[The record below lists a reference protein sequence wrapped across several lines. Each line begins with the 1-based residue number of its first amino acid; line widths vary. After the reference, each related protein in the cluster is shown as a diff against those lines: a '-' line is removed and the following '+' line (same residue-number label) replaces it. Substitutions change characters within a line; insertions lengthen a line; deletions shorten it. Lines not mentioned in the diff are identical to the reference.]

1 MGKQKSSK
9 AHLMKTGLAIKKD
22 YIAIDNVSLDNV
34 AVLKTVCD
42 GPPVSKLEVF
52 FKTVASRRNIVGTR
66 MYVAPISYGIA
77 KFSYIKACYAFG
89 IR

>member
-42 GPPVSKLEVF
+42 GPPISKLEVF
-52 FKTVASRRNIVGTR
+52 FETIASRRNIVGTW
-66 MYVAPISYGIA
+66 MYVAPVSYSVA
-77 KFSYIKACYAFG
+77 KFAYIEACYALG
-89 IR
+89 IC